1 MQSNGNGT
9 EVWEKGIQVDLP
21 DGEYEIEVQLTGGSG
36 RASVTSPAILQVQ
49 DEKAVI
55 EIEWSSP
62 NYDYMTLDGETYL
75 PVNTEGN
82 SVFELP
88 VTAFDKEVPVTA
100 DTTAM
105 SVPHEIEYT
114 ILLDSA
120 SIANA
125 GKKTDGSDRSCL
137 CRSSDCSK
145 YHSVADTSEE
155 KRKKRMKQIKKI
167 GLWCILL
174 FACIQI
180 LGCGDDQTSW
190 KSGDHE
196 ISSELNYEKS
206 MDLDY
211 ATEFAVDYYENGF
224 TLISISDGS
233 RFLLNTEGEQ
243 VPEDLEKGITVLND
257 PVSNIYLVASA
268 TMDMFCSIDALDHIC
283 LSGLTEEKWEIPGA
297 KAAMESGQILY
308 AGKYNA
314 PDYELIC
321 SKDCELA
328 IESTMIGHSPEVKEN
343 LESFGIP
350 VLVDHS
356 SYESD
361 PLGRTEWVKLY
372 GVLTGKED
380 AAVKAF
386 EEQKQYVKE
395 LSDVKATGKTVAFFY
410 VTTAGTVSVRKSN
423 DYVPKMIDIAGG
435 EYVFQN
441 LKGEDNAASSVNMQM
456 EEFYAQA
463 KDADYLVYNS
473 TIDGNL
479 TTVDDLLAK
488 NSLFADFKAVKDGNV
503 WCIGKNLYQDTM
515 DTGSI
520 IHDFHEMLT
529 SEDTDELTYM
539 YKLK

>member
-62 NYDYMTLDGETYL
+62 NYDYMTMDGETYL

-125 GKKTDGSDRSCL
+125 GKKPMEVIAVV
-137 CRSSDCSK
+137 
-145 YHSVADTSEE
+145 YVAAVIAVSITAWQIHR
-155 KRKKRMKQIKKI
+155 KKKRMKQIKKI

-180 LGCGDDQTSW
+180 SGCGDGQTSW
-190 KSGDHE
+190 KSEDHE
-196 ISSELNYEKS
+196 ISSELTYEKS

-243 VPEDLEKGITVLND
+243 VPEDLEKGITVLNA

-268 TMDMFCSIDALDHIC
+268 AMDMFCSIGALDHIC
-283 LSGLTEEKWEIPGA
+283 LSGLPEEKWEIPEA
-297 KAAMESGQILY
+297 KAAMESGQIVY

-314 PDYELIC
+314 PDYEMIC
-321 SKDCELA
+321 SKECGLA

-435 EYVFQN
+435 EYVFRN

-479 TTVDDLLAK
+479 ASIDDLLAK

>member
-1 MQSNGNGT
+1 MRQGKKISIVCALLFLC
-9 EVWEKGIQVDLP
+9 VW
-21 DGEYEIEVQLTGGSG
+21 LTGCGS
-36 RASVTSPAILQVQ
+36 
-49 DEKAVI
+49 
-55 EIEWSSP
+55 
-62 NYDYMTLDGETYL
+62 
-75 PVNTEGN
+75 
-82 SVFELP
+82 
-88 VTAFDKEVPVTA
+88 
-100 DTTAM
+100 
-105 SVPHEIEYT
+105 
-114 ILLDSA
+114 
-120 SIANA
+120 
-125 GKKTDGSDRSCL
+125 
-137 CRSSDCSK
+137 
-145 YHSVADTSEE
+145 SE
-155 KRKKRMKQIKKI
+155 
-167 GLWCILL
+167 
-174 FACIQI
+174 
-180 LGCGDDQTSW
+180 TSW
-190 KSGDHE
+190 RSEDHV
-196 ISSELNYEKS
+196 ISSALTYDKS

-211 ATEFAVDYYENGF
+211 ATEFAVDYYNDGF
-224 TLISISDGS
+224 ILLSISDGS
-233 RFLLNTEGEQ
+233 RFLLNMEGNE
-243 VPEDLEKGITVLND
+243 VPEDLDEDITVLNG
-257 PVSNIYLVASA
+257 PVQNIYLVASA
-268 TMDMFCSIDALDHIC
+268 TMDMFCSLDALDTIA
-283 LSGLTEEKWEIPGA
+283 LSGIAEDRWEIPEA

-321 SKDCELA
+321 QENCELA

-372 GVLTGKED
+372 GVLTGKEGEAE
-380 AAVKAF
+380 AAFA
-386 EEQKQYVKE
+386 EQKQYVEE
-395 LSDVKATGKTVAFFY
+395 LSDVEATGKTVAFFY

-423 DYVPKMIDIAGG
+423 DYVPKMIETAGG
-435 EYVFQN
+435 TYVFRD

-479 TTVDDLLAK
+479 DSMDDLLAK
-488 NSLFADFKAVKDGNV
+488 NSLFSNFKAVKDGNV